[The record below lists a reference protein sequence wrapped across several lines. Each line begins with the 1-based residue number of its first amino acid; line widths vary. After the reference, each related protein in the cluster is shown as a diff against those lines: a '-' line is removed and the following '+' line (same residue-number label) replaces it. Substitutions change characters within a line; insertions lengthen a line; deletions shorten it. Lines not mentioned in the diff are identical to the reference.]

1 MTSQAPRAARG
12 LILALDLGAGGPGVA
27 LGTGLPGAACVQRR
41 SVQARTEAD
50 RVLLMIEAC
59 LEEAGQRRGDIG
71 LIACTHGPGAFTAVR
86 IALSVAQG
94 LALALDV
101 PACGVCS
108 LDVLAQTAWRR
119 HGWERVLAAL
129 DARMGEVYW
138 RALALDA
145 ESGLMRPLGPP
156 QLCAPAAVVL
166 TDTDPAGWR
175 AAGSGWALI
184 EAAAPGTVPS
194 GDASLESEPCDL
206 LAFAAAAWQAAAVVE
221 AAALE
226 PLYLRDK
233 VTHGNA

>member
-1 MTSQAPRAARG
+1 MALQAPPTAHG
-12 LILALDLGAGGPGVA
+12 LILALDLGTGGPGVA
-27 LGTGLPGAACVQRR
+27 LGTGLPGAPCVQRR

-50 RVLLMIEAC
+50 QVLAMIEAC
-59 LEEAGQRRGDIG
+59 LAEAGQRRGDIG

-94 LALALDV
+94 LALALGV

-119 HGWERVLAAL
+119 HGWRRVLATL

-145 ESGLMRPLGPP
+145 ESGLMQALGPP
-156 QLCAPAAVVL
+156 QLSAPTAVVL
-166 TDTDPAGWR
+166 TDTDPAGWH
-175 AAGSGWALI
+175 AAGSGWALL
-184 EAAAPGTVPS
+184 EAVSPLAVPS
-194 GDASLESEPCDL
+194 GDTSLESEPDAL
-206 LAFAAAAWQAAAVVE
+206 LAYAAAAWRAGEVVE

-233 VTHGNA
+233 VTHGPA